1 MQLLKNNIHIIYNMK
16 FFNNLVPKQ
25 LYISNKHNSLAVIFV
40 LFIILVVQYPYI
52 FSKSA
57 NTVLGKAILL
67 AVIVLLTNYNT
78 LIGLTAAL
86 VIIVFYIYLFDTGFE
101 GLEVMDKESPKPEGS
116 HGNPMKSPPANINES
131 NKPLNDVPPDKV
143 HVVATKTDKVPE
155 ETSQTDKMLI
165 AKTITAPQNS
175 KTIPYT
181 PIKNSS
187 VAPADPN
194 GLKKTTNA
202 ALKPSSAVKS
212 Q

>member
-1 MQLLKNNIHIIYNMK
+1 MK

-25 LYISNKHNSLAVIFV
+25 LYVSNKHNSLAVVFV

-67 AVIVLLTNYNT
+67 AIIVLLTNYNT
-78 LIGLTAAL
+78 LIGLTATVAIL
-86 VIIVFYIYLFDTGFE
+86 VFYIYLFDTGFE
-101 GLEVMDKESPKPEGS
+101 GLEVMDNESPKPEGS

-131 NKPLNDVPPDKV
+131 NKPLNDVPPPKTS
-143 HVVATKTDKVPE
+143 VAVPSAKKVPV

-181 PIKNSS
+181 PTKNSS
-187 VAPADPN
+187 VTPAEPI
-194 GLKKTTNA
+194 GIKKVTNV
-202 ALKPSSAVKS
+202 ALKPSAAVKS